1 MKTFKRFFC
10 VVFTVVVLVSILL
23 GNYFATNNYRTSYQ
37 KNVVYEAQISHQCSF
52 SKPGSLPFSETG
64 CEASRSFEGFTQNYS
79 INNFKISNLVRIIID
94 SQLSLTRFDNSN
106 DFFAK
111 SIAHKRLEGFF
122 LFSLKKLLI

>member
-1 MKTFKRFFC
+1 VKTFKRFFC

-23 GNYFATNNYRTSYQ
+23 GNYASTNYQ
-37 KNVVYEAQISHQCSF
+37 SADQKIVVSRAEVSHDCAF
-52 SKPGSLPFSETG
+52 SRPGSIPFSQTG

>member
-1 MKTFKRFFC
+1 MKTFKRFFGI
-10 VVFTVVVLVSILL
+10 VLTVAVFVSILL
-23 GNYFATNNYRTSYQ
+23 GNYVSTNYQ
-37 KNVVYEAQISHQCSF
+37 SADQKIVVSRAEVSHDCAF
-52 SKPGSLPFSETG
+52 SRPGSIPFSQTG